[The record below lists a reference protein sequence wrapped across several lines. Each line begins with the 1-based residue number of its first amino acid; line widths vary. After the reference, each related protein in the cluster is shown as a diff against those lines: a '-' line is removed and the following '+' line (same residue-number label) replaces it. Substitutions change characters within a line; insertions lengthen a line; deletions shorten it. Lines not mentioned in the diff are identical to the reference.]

1 MSASAP
7 LTFEELCKLK
17 SIGDPQMSPDGQ
29 QVAYVLAES
38 ALGVGEPS
46 SRSSIW
52 VVGVDGGEPRQVS
65 EGAATD
71 SHPRWSPDGSRLA
84 IRSDR
89 EKRGRAQVYLFP
101 PGIGES
107 RRLTDFGGG
116 VSDFEWAPDGKYIAV
131 VANDPKP
138 ERDDGDDR
146 ILYED
151 EARYGRLWIVDVESG
166 AARRLTSGDEQIW
179 EFCWA
184 PDGSAIAAI
193 TSDIRIGGTGIE
205 HV

>member
-1 MSASAP
+1 MEA
-7 LTFEELCKLK
+7 T
-17 SIGDPQMSPDGQ
+17 
-29 QVAYVLAES
+29 
-38 ALGVGEPS
+38 
-46 SRSSIW
+46 
-52 VVGVDGGEPRQVS
+52 PRQVS

-71 SHPRWSPDGSRLA
+71 SYPRWSPDGSRLA
-84 IRSDR
+84 FRSDR
-89 EKRGRAQVYLFP
+89 EKRGRAQVYLLP
-101 PGIGES
+101 PGTGES

-116 VSDFEWAPDGKYIAV
+116 VSDFEWAPDGKSIAV

-138 ERDDGDDR
+138 ERDEGDDR

-184 PDGSAIAAI
+184 PDGSAIATI
-193 TSDIRIGGTGIE
+193 TSDTAASMGLVSSTFESRRHRQRRRHDVAPARAADGASGLVARRQMDRRDDQYLE
-205 HV
+205 